1 MPKRN
6 NLLLLQDIL
15 EAGNKILRYT
25 KNYSFNNFKNDE
37 RTTDALIRNFEIT
50 GEALRRLTKD
60 FTDQHPEI
68 SWRELVSYR
77 NLLIH
82 EYCGISL
89 KTVWD
94 IIETD
99 FLILS
104 NKLNH

>member
-6 NLLLLQDIL
+6 DLLLLQDIL

-37 RTTDALIRNFEIT
+37 RTTDAVIRNFEII
-50 GEALRRLTKD
+50 GEASRNLTKD
-60 FTDQHPEI
+60 FTAQHPEI
-68 SWRELVSYR
+68 SWRELVGYR

-82 EYCGISL
+82 EYFGSSL

-99 FLILS
+99 LPI
-104 NKLNH
+104 